1 MPINNEGR
9 LLLSEVLSRQVD
21 TDWPVANTNFDLFVQ
36 DLIATGNLIANGL
49 IIRNIEVSDNILTGN
64 VTAGGITANTLTLDI
79 ITANIFVGI
88 DTDQVTEG
96 SNLYYTNA
104 RVVTAVT
111 PLLTTANVVET
122 SNLYFT
128 NTRAILSVFPA
139 TTQLVVS
146 TPVFNYNID
155 QYSGDNPEIYVTA
168 GETISFEL
176 LHSSSHPFNIRVSNG
191 GSAYNTGLTH
201 VDNDGTISTGSAAQ
215 GKYTGKLFWKIPYD
229 LAGNTYVYQCTN
241 HSSMVGNIVI
251 QGSVLST
258 ITNKDLTLNN
268 LTVNG
273 DLTVQGNTTTL
284 NTATLVIE
292 DKNIVLA
299 NGAADAATADGAG
312 ITIDGAD
319 ANIIYR
325 ESGDKFEINKNVFV
339 IGDLDVTGN
348 LSGNGLVIRG
358 IEVSDAVLS
367 GNVTVEGG
375 ITGNTIAVD
384 SITANTWNNLYT
396 ANVIET
402 SGNLYFTVNRA
413 RSSFS
418 AGQNITIVEGVIS
431 ALQQVTVSND
441 NTVIETLAN
450 TLTYNMGRVISDAR
464 NVLVIVEG
472 LIQIPTVDYTVAG
485 SNLIFLDQPP
495 PGANIEVR
503 FFGTEGSTGSS
514 PTLISVVNSFV
525 SSGNVDYALTI
536 SPPGKDYVSVVIDGV
551 SQQAESYGVTGS
563 ILTFTDAPTVGANI
577 DVRILSG
584 QAARP
589 FSTRTFVGDG
599 ANTNF
604 AVSSGYSADNILVFE
619 NGVAQV
625 PGTDYTYDDGT
636 LIFTIAPA
644 SNVAIQVRELG
655 TSGPNLLSTIR
666 GLDQITGN
674 LVPDVDGFRSLGS
687 PDKRFKDLYLTG
699 NTIVLGDI
707 ALSSSEGILQI
718 APVVA
723 GNVITANSAPT
734 SFTAGDNITIEANGR
749 ISSTGA
755 TTGKAIAMAI
765 VFGG

>member
-36 DLIATGNLIANGL
+36 DLIASGNLIANGL

-64 VTAGGITANTLTLDI
+64 ITAATITANTLTLDI

-96 SNLYYTNA
+96 SNLY
-104 RVVTAVT
+104 
-111 PLLTTANVVET
+111 
-122 SNLYFT
+122 FT

-139 TTQLVVS
+139 TTQLVIS

-201 VDNDGTISTGSAAQ
+201 VDTDGTISTGSAAQ

-312 ITIDGAD
+312 ITIYGAD
-319 ANIIYR
+319 ANITYR

-339 IGDLDVTGN
+339 MGDLDVTGN

-367 GNVTVEGG
+367 GNVAAVGG
-375 ITGNTIAVD
+375 ISGNTIAVD
-384 SITANTWNNLYT
+384 SITSNTWNNLYT

-402 SGNLYFTVNRA
+402 SGNLYFTVQRA
-413 RSSFS
+413 RDSFS
-418 AGQNITIVEGVIS
+418 AGQNITIVEGAIS
-431 ALQQVTVSND
+431 ALTQVTVTND

-485 SNLIFLDQPP
+485 PNLIFLDQPP

-503 FFGTEGSTGSS
+503 FFGIEGSAGPA

-525 SSGNVDYALTI
+525 GSGNVEYSLSI
-536 SPPGKDYVSVVIDGV
+536 VPPGKDYVSVVIDGV
-551 SQQAESYGVTGS
+551 SQQAESYGLSGS

-599 ANTNF
+599 ANVNF
-604 AVSSGYSADNILVFE
+604 TVSPGYSADNILVFE

-644 SNVAIQVRELG
+644 SNVDIQVRELG

-674 LVPDVDGFRSLGS
+674 LVPDVDGFRSLGA